1 MFAGRTLIRK
11 ALDAAGPQGSIIVC
25 GWVRTRRDAKGL
37 SFLELNDGSCL
48 ANMQV
53 IIDEGTSAH
62 AALDPVNT
70 GAAVAVKGA
79 LVESPGQGQKWE
91 IRATELRLYGAA
103 DPETFPLQKKRH
115 SDEFLR
121 TIAHLRPRT
130 NKFGAMFRIRSETA
144 FAVHEYFRENGFF
157 HVHTPILTGS
167 DAEGAG
173 EMFRVTTLPLG
184 GPPMPKDGK
193 AGQTNDLML
202 DQTLGP
208 IPGHTPDNPFAED
221 FFGRECNLTVSGQLE
236 AENMALA
243 LGKVYTFGPTFRAEN
258 SNTPRHAA
266 EFWMI
271 EPEMAFADLRANMD
285 LAEDL
290 TRVVVRR
297 VLERCPQDIDL
308 FNRFV
313 DTGLLD
319 RLATLI
325 EKPFA
330 RVSYTEA
337 VEILQKSGKAFE
349 FPVSFGTDLQTEHER
364 YLTEEHFEKPV
375 IVHDYPK
382 GIKAFY
388 MRLNDDEKT
397 VAAMDLLVP
406 RIGELVGGSQREDR
420 LEMLEKRIREL
431 GQDMS
436 LYWWYLD
443 LRRFGSAPHA
453 GFGLGFERLLMLL
466 TGVTNIRDVI
476 PFPRT
481 PKNLEF

>member
-1 MFAGRTLIRK
+1 MSILSERGFARRTAVSD
-11 ALDAAGPQGSIIVC
+11 ALAAAGPRDSIIIC

-48 ANMQV
+48 ANIQI
-53 IIDEGTSAH
+53 IIDEGAPAH
-62 AALDPVNT
+62 AALEPVNT
-70 GAAVAVKGA
+70 GAAVAVQGT
-79 LVESPGQGQKWE
+79 LVESPGKGQKWE
-91 IRATELRLYGAA
+91 VRATDLLLYGAA

-121 TIAHLRPRT
+121 TIAHLRPRS
-130 NKFGAMFRIRSETA
+130 NKFGAMFRIRAETA

-173 EMFRVTTLPLG
+173 EMFRVTTLPVCGPAPLKDATSAPNQG
-184 GPPMPKDGK
+184 GTPK
-193 AGQTNDLML
+193 
-202 DQTLGP
+202 
-208 IPGHTPDNPFAED
+208 NPFEED

-258 SNTPRHAA
+258 SNTPRHCA

-271 EPEMAFADLRANMD
+271 EPEMAFADLRSNMD
-285 LAEDL
+285 LAEDM

-313 DTGLLD
+313 DTNLLD
-319 RLATLI
+319 RLSKLVH
-325 EKPFA
+325 EPFA
-330 RVSYTEA
+330 RVSYADA
-337 VEILQKSGKAFE
+337 VEILQKSGKTFE
-349 FPVSFGTDLQTEHER
+349 FSAFFGTDLQTEHER
-364 YLTEEHFEKPV
+364 FLAEEHFGKPV

-388 MRLNDDEKT
+388 MRLNDDDKT

-406 RIGELVGGSQREDR
+406 RIGELVGGSQREER
-420 LEMLEKRIREL
+420 LGILEKRVREL
-431 GQDMS
+431 GHDMS

-481 PKNLEF
+481 PKSLEF

>member
-1 MFAGRTLIRK
+1 MSSFPLRPFSRRVSVSD
-11 ALDAAGPQGSIIVC
+11 ALAASAPRESIIIC

-37 SFLELNDGSCL
+37 SFLEINDGSCL
-48 ANMQV
+48 ANIQV
-53 IIDEGTSAH
+53 IIDEDTPAH
-62 AALDPVNT
+62 TLLEPVNT
-70 GAAVAVKGA
+70 GASIAVMGN
-79 LVESPGQGQKWE
+79 LVESPGKGQKWE
-91 IRATELRLYGAA
+91 VHAVDLIVYGEA

-121 TIAHLRPRT
+121 GIAHLRPRT
-130 NKFGAMFRIRSETA
+130 NKYGAMFRIRSEA
-144 FAVHEYFRENGFF
+144 AYAVHEYFREKGFF

-173 EMFRVTTLPLG
+173 EMFRVTTLPVQGEARLNA
-184 GPPMPKDGK
+184 PSRSPGK
-193 AGQTNDLML
+193 EAKSGQPEAD
-202 DQTLGP
+202 
-208 IPGHTPDNPFAED
+208 PFEED

-258 SNTPRHAA
+258 SNTPRHCA

-271 EPEMAFADLRANMD
+271 EPEMAFADLISDMD
-285 LAEDL
+285 LAEDF
-290 TRVVVRR
+290 TREVVRR
-297 VLERCPQDIDL
+297 VLHRCPQDIDL

-319 RLATLI
+319 RLSKLI
-325 EKPFA
+325 NEPFA
-330 RVSYTEA
+330 RVSYSEA
-337 VEILQKSGKAFE
+337 VDILQKSGKSFE
-349 FPVSFGTDLQTEHER
+349 FPAFFGTDLQTEHER
-364 YLTEEHFEKPV
+364 YLAEEHFEKPV
-375 IVHDYPK
+375 IVFDYPK
-382 GIKAFY
+382 AIKAFY
-388 MRLNDDEKT
+388 MRLNDDNKT

-406 RIGELVGGSQREDR
+406 RIGELVGGSQREER
-420 LEMLEKRIREL
+420 LEVLERRIREL
-431 GQDMS
+431 GHDMS

-453 GFGLGFERLLMLL
+453 GFGLGFERLLMML
-466 TGVTNIRDVI
+466 TGITNIRDVI